1 MGEEVKETKDTGWWE
16 DWRYREEQI
25 SILAL
30 ATCTF
35 SRGQAGSPMNTGE
48 HPDAARNF
56 EMIWTIHTGRIRRL
70 CPESDGKA
78 SLWSAPCPPI
88 VCRMFRVGA

>member
-56 EMIWTIHTGRIRRL
+56 EMI
-70 CPESDGKA
+70 
-78 SLWSAPCPPI
+78 
-88 VCRMFRVGA
+88 